1 MTGLARRPLL
11 LALDE
16 PTYGQDRRGH
26 EALVAALD
34 ELVGQGSAV
43 LAATHDERFVREAT
57 DRRIELAG
65 GWIVAD
71 EPAITTVPPPGRR
84 PPRARSRA

>member
-34 ELVGQGSAV
+34 ELVGQGSAL
-43 LAATHDERFVREAT
+43 LAATHDERFVRDAA
-57 DRRIELAG
+57 DRRVELAD

-71 EPAITTVPPPGRR
+71 EPRSPRADRTRR
-84 PPRARSRA
+84 PR